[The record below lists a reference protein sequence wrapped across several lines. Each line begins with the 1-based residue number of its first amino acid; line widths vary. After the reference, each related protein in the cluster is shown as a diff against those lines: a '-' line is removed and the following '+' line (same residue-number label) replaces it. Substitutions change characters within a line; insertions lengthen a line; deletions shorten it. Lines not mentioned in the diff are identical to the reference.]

1 MSEEAQMKRVR
12 CGADEL
18 DERAPELA
26 RAWVES
32 EGSLAGEA
40 EDPGAV
46 ARAESL
52 IRWIAAIVEPGSRT
66 SAAVAARLDEL
77 SQMIVHE
84 LKNPLA
90 QVQVGVDMLG
100 RRAAELD
107 EDERTYLGWIE
118 RGAARA
124 LEVLEDVRVLG
135 LAEAPLQVERWL
147 PARAVVAGVLAR
159 VREEADRA
167 GVECAVEGEVPDCIV
182 DSAQVGLAL
191 GNLLSNAVKYAD
203 PRKPERWVRLRVERV
218 TGVLEGWRFTVADN
232 GLGIPER
239 LQREVFRSHFRGH
252 PEVAEGT
259 GLGLAITRQV
269 IERRNGQIWFH
280 SMEGAGSTFYF
291 AIPDRAQPGDT
302 PLDEPPDAGPDA
314 PKRTA
319 RLDPAPAQSS
329 SSRRSHRR

>member
-1 MSEEAQMKRVR
+1 MSEEVQMKRVR

-18 DERAPELA
+18 GERASELA
-26 RAWVES
+26 RAWVE
-32 EGSLAGEA
+32 GEA
-40 EDPGAV
+40 GQVGEAGDLEAV

-52 IRWIAAIVEPGSRT
+52 IRWIAEVIEPGPRAA
-66 SAAVAARLDEL
+66 AAVAARLDEL

-84 LKNPLA
+84 MKNPLA

-100 RRAAELD
+100 RRAADLD
-107 EDERTYLGWIE
+107 EEERTYLGWIE

-135 LAEAPLQVERWL
+135 LADAPLQVERWL
-147 PARAVVAGVLAR
+147 PAKAVVEGVLAR
-159 VREEADRA
+159 LREEAERA
-167 GVECAVEGEVPDCIV
+167 GVECAVEGEIPDCIV

-191 GNLLSNAVKYAD
+191 GNLLSNAIKYAD
-203 PRKPERWVRLRVERV
+203 PRKPERWVRLRMERV
-218 TGVLEGWRFTVADN
+218 TGVLEGWRFSVSDN

-239 LQREVFRSHFRGH
+239 LQREVFRRHFRGH

-280 SMEGAGSTFYF
+280 SMEGAGSTFHF
-291 AIPDRAQPGDT
+291 AIPDRVEPAE
-302 PLDEPPDAGPDA
+302 PLAEALSEPPRQTA
-314 PKRTA
+314 PR
-319 RLDPAPAQSS
+319 DPAAAQGSS
-329 SSRRSHRR
+329 GRRAR